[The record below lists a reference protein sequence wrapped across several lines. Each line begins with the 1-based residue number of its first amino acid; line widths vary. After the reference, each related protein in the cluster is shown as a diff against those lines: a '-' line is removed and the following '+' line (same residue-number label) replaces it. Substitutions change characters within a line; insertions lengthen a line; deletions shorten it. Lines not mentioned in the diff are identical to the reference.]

1 MDLGGWAMDFGY
13 EGKAVV
19 ITGSSKG
26 IGRQTAL
33 EMLKLGAKVML
44 VARGEDDLK
53 TAKEELGR
61 YGEVDYTV
69 QDVTG
74 DDAGERIVNSVIEKF
89 GRLDVLIN
97 NAGGAFAE
105 GFEDVEV
112 GDWQNDLDLKL
123 ISAVKMSKAAL
134 PHLKKNGGVILNLTA
149 VAGKNPGAGTL
160 PTSVSRS
167 AGLAMTKA
175 MSKDLGQYGIRVNA
189 VCIGLIRSDQ
199 VEKMWKEEA
208 PELTWEEFATKDR
221 DDIPLGRVGETE
233 EAANVITFLCSELAS
248 YITGVAVNIDGGASA
263 SL

>member
-1 MDLGGWAMDFGY
+1 MDFGY
-13 EGKAVV
+13 EGKVAV

-26 IGRQTAL
+26 IGRQTAE

-44 VARGEDDLK
+44 VARGEDDLIA
-53 TAKEELGR
+53 AKEALGE
-61 YGEVDYTV
+61 YGEVDYVV

-74 DDAGERIVNSVIEKF
+74 DDAGERIIDAVIEKF

-105 GFEDVEV
+105 SFEDVGV
-112 GDWQNDLDLKL
+112 ADWQNDLDLKL
-123 ISAVKMSKAAL
+123 ISAVKMVKAGL
-134 PHLKKNGGVILNLTA
+134 PHLKENGGAILNLTA
-149 VAGKNPGAGTL
+149 IAGKNPDAGTL

-175 MSKDLGQYGIRVNA
+175 MSKDLGKYGIRVNA

-199 VEKMWKEEA
+199 IEKMWQEEA
-208 PELTWEEFATKDR
+208 PDKSWEEFAAR
-221 DDIPLGRVGETE
+221 DSDEIPLGRVGDTK
-233 EAANVITFLCSELAS
+233 EAANVITFLCSGLAS

>member
-1 MDLGGWAMDFGY
+1 MDFGY
-13 EGKAVV
+13 EGKVAV

-26 IGRQTAL
+26 IGRQTAE

-44 VARGEDDLK
+44 VARGEEDLAA
-53 TAKEELGR
+53 AKEALGAH
-61 YGEVDYTV
+61 GEVDYIV

-74 DDAGERIVNSVIEKF
+74 EDAGENIISAVIERF

-105 GFEDVEV
+105 SFEDVEV
-112 GDWQNDLDLKL
+112 SDWQNDLNLKV
-123 ISAVKMSKAAL
+123 ISAVKITKAAL
-134 PHLKKNGGVILNLTA
+134 PHLKKNGGAILNLTA

-199 VEKMWKEEA
+199 IEKMWKEEA
-208 PELTWEEFATKDR
+208 PEMSWEEFATTGR
-221 DDIPLGRVGETE
+221 DDIPLGRVGETK
-233 EAANVITFLCSELAS
+233 EAANVIAFLCSSLAS

>member
-1 MDLGGWAMDFGY
+1 MDFGY
-13 EGKAVV
+13 KGKVAV

-44 VARGEDDLK
+44 VARGEEDLAA
-53 TAKEELGR
+53 AKESLSAH
-61 YGEVDYTV
+61 GEVDYVV

-74 DDAGERIVNSVIEKF
+74 DDAGENIINAVIKRF
-89 GRLDVLIN
+89 GRLDVLVN

-105 GFEDVEV
+105 SFEEVEV
-112 GDWQNDLDLKL
+112 NDWQGDLDLKVL
-123 ISAVKMSKAAL
+123 SAVKMSKAAL
-134 PHLKKNGGVILNLTA
+134 PHLKENGGAILNLTA

-175 MSKDLGQYGIRVNA
+175 MSKDLGRYGIRVNA

-199 VEKMWKEEA
+199 VEKMWKAEA
-208 PELTWEEFATKDR
+208 PEMSWEEFATTGR
-221 DDIPLGRVGETE
+221 EDIPLGRVGETE